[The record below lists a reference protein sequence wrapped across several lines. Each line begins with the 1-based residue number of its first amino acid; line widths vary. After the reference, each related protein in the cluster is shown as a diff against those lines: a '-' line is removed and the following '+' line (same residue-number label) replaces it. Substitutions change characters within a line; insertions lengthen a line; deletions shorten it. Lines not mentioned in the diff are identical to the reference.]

1 MLERLN
7 IRDAACAALLS
18 NERQRHVLLALVERE
33 RSQSELADLMG
44 MKLNLLHYHLRRL
57 AMARLVSVSRSQSRA
72 GRAITYYRAVARSF
86 FVPAELAAAIPDRA
100 LIEELRDALERSRTG
115 TYSGILYAYDDGP
128 RMRVIQDKRPARPTA
143 ELWHRMTLNDTDAAA
158 LIEELKSL
166 FARFEARDAASGHR
180 FVTFAAL
187 APL

>member
-7 IRDAACAALLS
+7 IHDAARAALLS
-18 NERQRHVLLALVERE
+18 NERQRHIVLALVDQERT
-33 RSQSELADLMG
+33 QSELADLLG

-57 AMARLVSVSRSQSRA
+57 VLARLVSVSRSQPRA
-72 GRAITYYRAVARSF
+72 GRAIAYYRAVARSF
-86 FVPAELAAAIPDRA
+86 FVPAEIATAIPDRA
-100 LIEELRDALERSRTG
+100 LIEELRDALERSRVG

-128 RMRVIQDKRPARPTA
+128 RMRVIQDRRPAHPTA
-143 ELWHRMTLNDTDAAA
+143 ELWHRMTLNDADAAA

-166 FARFEARDAASGHR
+166 FARFEGRDTASGHR
-180 FVTFAAL
+180 FVAFAAL